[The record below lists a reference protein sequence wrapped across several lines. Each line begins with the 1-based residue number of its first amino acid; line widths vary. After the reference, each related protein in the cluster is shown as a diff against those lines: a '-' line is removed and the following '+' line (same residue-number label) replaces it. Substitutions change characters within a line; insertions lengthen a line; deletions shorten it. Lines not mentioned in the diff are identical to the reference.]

1 MQRGRRRRLRSAAL
15 ALVSILPVLVAGCV
29 TITSEPRAL
38 LERDDGRVE
47 IKTPACAAAAR
58 AAADTHAPDA
68 TPGLDPRAIRVLTW
82 NIHKE
87 DDRGWQRDLA
97 SFSAGNDILLLQE
110 TVLRDALRRPIEA
123 AGLRW
128 VMASSFFYR
137 DLDIGVLTA
146 ARIAPVASCTLRV
159 VEPLL
164 RLPKSSVITWFA
176 IEGRAQK
183 LAVVNVHAINFSLSL
198 RAYRAQF
205 DAIATALADHDGPVI
220 LAGDLNTWT
229 DQRAQVVRDVARRL
243 GLSEVAFA
251 DDRRRAFLGH
261 ELDHILTRQMTL
273 LGLATT
279 AVTSSDH
286 NPVAATFSVVR

>member
-1 MQRGRRRRLRSAAL
+1 MQRERRRRLRAAAL
-15 ALVSILPVLVAGCV
+15 AVATVFPALVAGCV

-38 LERDDGRVE
+38 RERDDGRVE
-47 IKTPACAAAAR
+47 IQTPACAAAVTAAAVAR
-58 AAADTHAPDA
+58 ALDAA
-68 TPGLDPRAIRVLTW
+68 PGLDPRSIRVLTW

-176 IEGRAQK
+176 IEGRAQT
-183 LAVVNVHAINFSLSL
+183 LAVVNIHAINFSLSL

-205 DAIATALADHDGPVI
+205 DAIVTALADHDGPVI

-229 DQRAQVVRDVARRL
+229 DQRAQVVRDIARRL

-273 LGLATT
+273 LGSSTT